1 MHSLSNSIEIENL
14 LEDAIAGKPSA
25 LEKILKEAQGFVYRL
40 TLRMLWNPTDAEDAT
55 QEILIRITKNLKKFK
70 RESKFTTWVYRITVN
85 YLLTEKKKKYK
96 LEESYSKIIKK
107 LETTSI
113 KNDYEVN
120 LQKEELKI
128 GCSYAMLLS
137 LDKNHR
143 IAFILHYIFE
153 LSGEEGSQILETTPA
168 NYRKRVSRA
177 KEKLLG
183 FMSAR
188 CNLINKLKVCKCPNV
203 LTHLVENNFITQE
216 DTRKLRKEFGTK
228 LIDTKILE
236 NLNTLERLAFIY
248 KENSN
253 LSPKLRPKIKSF
265 LEIDKL

>member
-1 MHSLSNSIEIENL
+1 MQTNSIEIENL
-14 LEDAIAGKPSA
+14 LDDAMTGNVSA
-25 LEKILKEAQGFVYRL
+25 LEKLLKEAQRFVYRL

-55 QEILIRITKNLKKFK
+55 QEILIRIIKNLKKFK
-70 RESKFTTWVYRITVN
+70 KESKFTTWVYRITVN
-85 YLLTEKKKKYK
+85 YLLTEKQKKYK
-96 LEESYSKIIKK
+96 LEQSYSKIIKK

-153 LSGEEGSQILETTPA
+153 LSGEEGSLILEITPA

-177 KEKLLG
+177 
-183 FMSAR
+183 
-188 CNLINKLKVCKCPNV
+188 
-203 LTHLVENNFITQE
+203 
-216 DTRKLRKEFGTK
+216 
-228 LIDTKILE
+228 
-236 NLNTLERLAFIY
+236 
-248 KENSN
+248 
-253 LSPKLRPKIKSF
+253 
-265 LEIDKL
+265 

>member
-1 MHSLSNSIEIENL
+1 MQTNSIEIENL
-14 LEDAIAGKPSA
+14 LDDAMTGNVSA
-25 LEKILKEAQGFVYRL
+25 LEKLLKEAQRFVYRL

-55 QEILIRITKNLKKFK
+55 QEILIRIIKNLKKFK
-70 RESKFTTWVYRITVN
+70 KESKFTTWVYRITVN
-85 YLLTEKKKKYK
+85 YLLTEKQKKYK
-96 LEESYSKIIKK
+96 LEQSYSKIIKK

-153 LSGEEGSQILETTPA
+153 LSGEEGSLILEITPA

-177 KEKLLG
+177 KEKLLA
-183 FMSAR
+183 FMSER
-188 CNLINKLKVCKCPNV
+188 CNLINDSKLCKCPNM
-203 LTHLVENNFITQE
+203 LTHLVEKNFISRE
-216 DTRKLRKEFGTK
+216 DTRKLRKEFGSQSV
-228 LIDTKILE
+228 DHKILE
-236 NLNTLERLAFIY
+236 NLDTLERLAFIY
-248 KENSN
+248 KENANS
-253 LSPKLRPKIKSF
+253 SSAKKLHPKIKSF
-265 LEIDKL
+265 LKISN